1 MPIRRIV
8 MMVMA
13 GCMVGMLTGCG
24 VPQEEFDAKV
34 AELDAAAETNN
45 MLTAKVEDLGTQLNA
60 EKSKGRSMQLKLDD
74 ANKSLSEME
83 AKDVA
88 SAQALVAEQGKVA
101 DLESALSTLKSA
113 KQLADDQISEL
124 EAALA
129 ELQAEYE
136 NLQHRF
142 GQLKKNMLS
151 FGEGGSSP
159 AVQPQASSAPQ
170 TSGKAPAADSKS
182 ALDLLDEMGMQ

>member
-60 EKSKGRSMQLKLDD
+60 EKSNVRSMQLKLDD

-88 SAQALVAEQGKVA
+88 SAQALATEQGKVA